1 MKRKKLIEKAPMHVK
16 KGDKVVVISGKDK
29 GKSGK
34 VLTIDRDKRT
44 VIIEGVNIIKRHQR
58 PTAKLAK
65 GGIIEREGPIRAE
78 KVMVADPRTGDPDR
92 PQQGRRQ
99 DRPRGEEVRRND
111 RPGVGRWSG

>member
-78 KVMVADPRTGDPDR
+78 KVMVADPRTGEPTRIGHNKVGDKTVR
-92 PQQGRRQ
+92 VAKKS
-99 DRPRGEEVRRND
+99 GEMID
-111 RPGVGRWSG
+111 QA

>member
-34 VLTIDRDKRT
+34 ILTIDRDKRT

-65 GGIIEREGPIRAE
+65 GGIIEREGPVRAE
-78 KVMVADPRTGDPDR
+78 KVMLVDPRTGERTRIGYDKVGDKTVR
-92 PQQGRRQ
+92 VAKKS
-99 DRPRGEEVRRND
+99 GEMID
-111 RPGVGRWSG
+111 QA